1 MGQRFKKLEKKIRRA
16 TIIKFS
22 ALGLSLGVLVAAVLA
37 IAQKLMMNAPNLILC
52 IGLGACV
59 AIVSAFIALL
69 LAFPTQK
76 RIAKQLDDHLA
87 LNEKVQTMV
96 AFQEEQGAILE
107 IQRQDTERIL
117 SETSMKRLRRKRALL
132 NLVLPLLACA
142 VLATSVLMPVRAE
155 PSNPADGENEQN
167 DVWELTE
174 WHITAVRALIEE
186 VKSSETVEEG
196 KTGVVET
203 LERLLVELEPVKT
216 KTQMKQTVIASMV
229 KIDGVIDN
237 INTYTALIR
246 SMRNSSSTKIKELAD
261 AIGSPADPIVE
272 SKYQALKA
280 DLAKEDL
287 AEVAGNLAN
296 ALTVAVDAAK
306 VPATDALYLALKE
319 FSGSLIAFAEAT
331 STLSADEATEGLTRV
346 FETAAESI
354 SLALN
359 QQHINRTTGDS
370 TNNELMSIFGILWSE
385 LPDELKYP
393 DDEEAG
399 TTDDE
404 YKEQEDEI
412 INAGGKGDG
421 EVIYGSNDAI
431 YYPADETHVRYGD
444 VIDEYNSQKAAAL
457 EGRPLSDE
465 LKEFIDE
472 YFADLYYNDKN
483 K

>member
-1 MGQRFKKLEKKIRRA
+1 M
-16 TIIKFS
+16 
-22 ALGLSLGVLVAAVLA
+22 
-37 IAQKLMMNAPNLILC
+37 
-52 IGLGACV
+52 
-59 AIVSAFIALL
+59 
-69 LAFPTQK
+69 
-76 RIAKQLDDHLA
+76 
-87 LNEKVQTMV
+87 
-96 AFQEEQGAILE
+96 
-107 IQRQDTERIL
+107 
-117 SETSMKRLRRKRALL
+117 
-132 NLVLPLLACA
+132 
-142 VLATSVLMPVRAE
+142 
-155 PSNPADGENEQN
+155 
-167 DVWELTE
+167 TE

-216 KTQMKQTVIASMV
+216 KNWMKQTVIASMV

-280 DLAKEDL
+280 GLAKEDL
-287 AEVAGNLAN
+287 AEVAGNLAY

-472 YFADLYYNDKN
+472 YFADLYYKDKN